1 MSRITSMALAAIVA
15 LALAACTQQE
25 PEISANDQ
33 VPAAAREEPVAEG
46 DEGGEDAGGEAEG
59 EPSLWVAVDVDFT
72 EFDTELPA
80 NTPIA
85 LTMENQGNLPHNIVI
100 EELGSNA
107 VVEGDGGVTD
117 SATITLEPGEYTF
130 YCSIPGHRGTM
141 EEIVTV
147 S

>member
-25 PEISANDQ
+25 

-141 EEIVTV
+141 GEIVTV